1 MVSPVWM
8 VDGKAM
14 MKAMFG
20 ISIID
25 DWGKKVINEEKF
37 PYAYGQLNEE

>member
-37 PYAYGQLNEE
+37 PYADGQLSEE